1 MEGGACCSTFTFTL
15 KENYSSLHFYFE
27 GELQRFTFL
36 ISKKDYGALR
46 TEGQRSECVFVPHRV
61 SSL

>member
-1 MEGGACCSTFTFTL
+1 MLQHF
-15 KENYSSLHFYFE
+15 HFYFE